1 MMNEETVRDCFLNA
15 FSTRGD
21 KKAIS
26 FFRNGV
32 VETEIS
38 YLELD
43 RDSNRM
49 ANTLRDLN
57 VNKGDR
63 VILFLEKSLIFVIA
77 HLALQK
83 IGAVAVPLNPGFKKS
98 EMEYLISA

>member
-1 MMNEETVRDCFLNA
+1 MNEETLKDCFLNA
-15 FSTRGD
+15 FSTMGE

-26 FFRNGV
+26 FFREGA
-32 VETEIS
+32 VETEMT

-43 RDSNRM
+43 QDSNRM
-49 ANTLRDLN
+49 VNTLRNLDI
-57 VNKGDR
+57 NKGDK
-63 VILFLEKSLIFVIA
+63 VILFLPKSLIFIIA

-98 EMEYLISA
+98 EM